1 MYVEET
7 ETLLNVSKQKE
18 LQLIVDSASIMME
31 QKEYV
36 KAIEHLNRALDID
49 PTHAC
54 LFQRIAVCLV
64 RQQKGTSEKA
74 TEYFDKAL
82 KLDPHNVNIL
92 RDAGINMVR
101 RGKLKEGLQ
110 YLDKAL
116 YIDPGSS
123 ATLIHI
129 VRSLIEFKEFGMAL
143 FYFKKLKN
151 LIKSQ
156 KEEYS
161 KIEEIL
167 MQHDFTLK
175 T

>member
-1 MYVEET
+1 MHVERT
-7 ETLLNVSKQKE
+7 ETPLSISKQKE

-36 KAIEHLNRALDID
+36 KAIEHLKRALDID

-54 LFQRIAVCLV
+54 LFQKMAVCLV
-64 RQQKGTSEKA
+64 KQQKGTSEKA

-92 RDAGINMVR
+92 RGAGLNMVMG
-101 RGKLKEGLQ
+101 GKLKEGLC

-116 YIDPGSS
+116 YIDPGSFI
-123 ATLIHI
+123 TLVHI
-129 VRSLIEFKEFGMAL
+129 IQSLIKLKDFGVAL
-143 FYFKKLKN
+143 FYFNKLKT

-156 KEEYS
+156 KEEYG
-161 KIEEIL
+161 KIEKVL
-167 MQHDFTLK
+167 KQHDVVF
-175 T
+175 

>member
-1 MYVEET
+1 MH
-7 ETLLNVSKQKE
+7 VSKQKE
-18 LQLIVDSASIMME
+18 LQLIVDSASITME

-49 PTHAC
+49 STHAC
-54 LFQRIAVCLV
+54 LFQKMAVCLV

-92 RDAGINMVR
+92 RDAGMNLVMGDKI
-101 RGKLKEGLQ
+101 KEGLQ

-116 YIDPGSS
+116 YVDPDSFI
-123 ATLIHI
+123 TLVHI
-129 VRSLIEFKEFGMAL
+129 IQSLIKLKDLGVAL
-143 FYFKKLKN
+143 FYFNKLKS

-156 KEEYS
+156 KEEYGE
-161 KIEEIL
+161 IEEIL
-167 MQHDFTLK
+167 KQHDVVF
-175 T
+175 